1 MPPESKDVLEFGP
14 YRVDRE
20 QRVLTKGSDV
30 TPLAPKVFDTL
41 LVLVESG
48 GRILEKENLLKKV
61 WPDAFVEE
69 GSLARNIST
78 LRKALGESP
87 HDQKYI
93 VTVPK
98 RGYRFVAKVIAG
110 EAPSKLGGGLEDS
123 QVSLSREDI
132 IWKGRTDLGSTDASS
147 NLSEGRAE
155 GPAEAMALCRE
166 PDTFVGRERE
176 TRRLGEHFQRMLGG
190 VGNLVFLTGEAGI
203 GKSALAEEFMRSVRR
218 LHPELMVASGRAV
231 EQYGT
236 QEAYLPF
243 LDALSTLLRDGGD
256 SLRVILRAHA
266 PTWCLQLPAFNSSAD
281 LDQLRRETIGATKD
295 RMLREMA
302 DALSVLSSTA
312 PLLLLLEDLHWADPS
327 TVDLLRHLCH
337 RIAAQRVLLLV
348 TFRPEDLQI
357 GNHPLK
363 NCKVEMQ
370 AHQQCDEIALDVLKT
385 EDIANYLNL
394 RFSPNDF
401 PGELAGLIRKRT
413 DGQPLFT
420 VSLLEFLAVRGDIA
434 NTNSHWR
441 LAMPLGEMDLEIPD
455 SVRAMIRRKSE
466 ALDAGSR
473 LALQYASVEG
483 EEFLSTVLAKLLDR
497 DELKVEE
504 QLAALAKTHR
514 LIELRGEE
522 ELPDGVLAARY
533 AFAHALYQ
541 NVFYD
546 ELVSKRRA
554 LLHGRAG
561 EELLRHYGDRAPRIA
576 VQLAMHFERGR
587 SWARAIEFLLLAG
600 ANARSMYANMQAEE
614 HYTHALILAAKLPP
628 ETRAETELRIYEK
641 RAAVYLATSRFD
653 PSIADCKEMID
664 RARTIGS
671 LTLECVALYTLGN
684 TLFWAHR
691 LHEMQPVL
699 ENVLRLADHTQSEA
713 ARLQAIALMAQG
725 HLALGDLDNAENQFQ
740 EVIARA
746 YLVDKRTLLGV
757 LDERARLRFFQSEYF
772 NAEKMVRETLT
783 LASEL
788 GDAFEILKSHYF
800 LTLTLANLGRISE
813 ALEVLNRAMEM
824 ARRNGEFFWASR
836 GPNCFGW
843 IHRELQDFEGAMVF
857 DREGAETASRLGVGE
872 AEVNSVINLAFDHLQ
887 AGDKE
892 RMYSAMKSA
901 ESILS
906 QDAWFRWRFEI
917 RLQAARAEEA
927 LSRPEALCLLEKATH
942 YRARKYMI
950 AGHTLLARIAMAEG
964 DTATAEFQLNA
975 AIGVLHE
982 FPAPL
987 AAWKT
992 YSILG
997 RLQAQ
1002 LGREDAARAAF
1013 SEAASVIGYVAG
1025 NIDDERLRK
1034 IFLGSAAVQEVVF
1047 SELA

>member
-14 YRVDRE
+14 YRIDRE
-20 QRVLTKGSDV
+20 QRLLTKGSDV

-48 GRILEKENLLKKV
+48 GRILEKENLLKQL

-78 LRKALGESP
+78 LRRALGESP
-87 HDQKYI
+87 LDQKYI

-98 RGYRFVAKVIAG
+98 RGYRFVAKVIG
-110 EAPSKLGGGLEDS
+110 
-123 QVSLSREDI
+123 
-132 IWKGRTDLGSTDASS
+132 ASS
-147 NLSEGRAE
+147 DLSERRAE
-155 GPAEAMALCRE
+155 GPAEPMALCKE
-166 PDTFVGRERE
+166 PTTFVGRERE
-176 TRRLGEHFQRMLGG
+176 TKRLAEHFQRMLGG
-190 VGNLVFLTGEAGI
+190 AGKLVFLTGEAGI

-218 LHPELMVASGRAV
+218 LHPGLMLASGRAV

-236 QEAYLPF
+236 GEAYLPF

-256 SLRVILRAHA
+256 ALPVMLRAHA
-266 PTWCLQLPAFNSSAD
+266 PTWCLQLPAFSSRGD
-281 LDQLRRETIGATKD
+281 LDQLRRETVGATKD
-295 RMLREMA
+295 RMLREMG
-302 DALSVLSSTA
+302 DALGVLSSTA
-312 PLLLLLEDLHWADPS
+312 PLVLLLEDLHWADPS

-348 TFRPEDLQI
+348 TFRPEDLEI
-357 GNHPLK
+357 RNHPLK

-370 AHQQCDEIALDVLKT
+370 ARQQCDEIALDVLNP
-385 EDIANYLNL
+385 EDIVSYLNL
-394 RFSPNDF
+394 RFNPDDF
-401 PGELAGLIRKRT
+401 PSELAGLIRKRT

-420 VSLLEFLAVRGDIA
+420 VSLLGFLAGRGDIA
-434 NTNSHWR
+434 NTNSCWR
-441 LAMPLGEMDLEIPD
+441 LAMPLGELDLEIPD
-455 SVRAMIRRKSE
+455 SIRAMIHRKSE

-483 EEFLSTVLAKLLDR
+483 EEFLSTVLAKLLDS
-497 DELKVEE
+497 DDLKVEE

-522 ELPDGVLAARY
+522 ELPDGVLATRY

-546 ELVSKRRA
+546 ELVSKRRT

-587 SWARAIEFLLLAG
+587 NWARAIEFLLLAG
-600 ANARSMYANMQAEE
+600 ANATSMYANVQAEE
-614 HYTHALILAAKLPP
+614 HYTHALDLAAKLPP
-628 ETRAETELRIYEK
+628 ETRAKTELRIYEK
-641 RAAVYLATSRFD
+641 RAAVYQATSRFD
-653 PSIADCKEMID
+653 ASIADCKQMID
-664 RARTIGS
+664 RARCVGS
-671 LTLECVALYTLGN
+671 PVLECAALYTLGSA
-684 TLFWAHR
+684 LFWAHR
-691 LHEMQPVL
+691 LYEMQAVL
-699 ENVLRLADHTQSEA
+699 EDVLRLAERTQSEA
-713 ARLQAIALMAQG
+713 VGLQAIALMAQG
-725 HLALGDLDNAENQFQ
+725 HLALGDLEEAESKCQ
-740 EVIARA
+740 EVIERA
-746 YLVDKRTLLGV
+746 SLVDKRTLFGV
-757 LDERARLRFFQSEYF
+757 LEERARLRFFQSEYV
-772 NAEKMVRETLT
+772 NAEKMIRETLA

-824 ARRNGEFFWASR
+824 ARRNGDFFWTSR
-836 GPNCFGW
+836 VPNCFGW
-843 IHRELQDFEGAMVF
+843 IHRELQDFEGALAF
-857 DREGAETASRLGVGE
+857 DREGAETARRLGVGQ
-872 AEVNSVINLAFDHLQ
+872 AEVNSVINLAFDHFH

-892 RMYSAMKSA
+892 GMNSAVKSA

-906 QDAWFRWRFEI
+906 HDAWFRWRFEI
-917 RLQAARAEEA
+917 RLQAARAEQT
-927 LSRPEALCLLEKATH
+927 LSRPETLCLLEKATH

-950 AGHTLLARIAMAEG
+950 VGHTLLARIAMAEG
-964 DTATAEFQLNA
+964 DTATAETQLNA
-975 AIGVLHE
+975 AIGILHD

-1013 SEAASVIGYVAG
+1013 SEAASVIGCVAG
-1025 NIDDERLRK
+1025 NIGDERLRR
-1034 IFLGSAAVQEVVF
+1034 IFLGSAAVQEAVF
-1047 SELA
+1047 SGRGVAGLPGSPGVN